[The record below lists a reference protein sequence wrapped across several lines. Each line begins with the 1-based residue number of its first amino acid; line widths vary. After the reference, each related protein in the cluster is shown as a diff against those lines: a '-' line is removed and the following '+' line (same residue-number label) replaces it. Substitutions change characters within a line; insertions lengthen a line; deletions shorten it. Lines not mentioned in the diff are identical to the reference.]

1 MKVNI
6 DKFLKSLTTRPGVYC
21 MKNKES
27 KIIYVGKAKNLKK
40 RVSSYFNRNTSISI
54 KTDSMIKQIDDIDIT
69 VTQTENEACL
79 LYTSPSPRDATL
91 SRMPSSA

>member
-27 KIIYVGKAKNLKK
+27 KIIYVGKAKNL
-40 RVSSYFNRNTSISI
+40 
-54 KTDSMIKQIDDIDIT
+54 
-69 VTQTENEACL
+69 
-79 LYTSPSPRDATL
+79 
-91 SRMPSSA
+91 

>member
-1 MKVNI
+1 
-6 DKFLKSLTTRPGVYC
+6 

-54 KTDSMIKQIDDIDIT
+54 KTDAMIKQIDDIDIT
-69 VTQTENEACL
+69 VTQTENEAL
-79 LYTSPSPRDATL
+79 ILENNFIKEFKPKYNIIFRDDKSYPYIHLTSKHKFPRFN
-91 SRMPSSA
+91 